1 MHWIDWLFV
10 IIPLIVVIT
19 IALKSQK
26 YVKGVADFLTAG
38 RVAGRYVVAVAGG
51 EAGLGL
57 ISVVAMVEMYYN
69 CGFAVSFWG
78 KMTGPLGLLFALTG
92 YCTYRFRETKAMTMG
107 QFLEIRYS
115 RSFRIVAAILQSIS
129 GIVNY
134 GLFPAVGARFLI
146 YFLDLPLHI
155 NLFGWQFPTFALCMM
170 VFLGIALTIITL
182 GGQVTIMVTDCI
194 QGILSYPMY
203 VVIVAFILLKFS
215 WSQEMVPVMLN
226 RAPAESFLNPFD
238 IAKLRDFNLFYVL
251 VGVFNSVTHR
261 MTWSG
266 NQGYNAAARTP
277 HEQKIGGL
285 LGSWRSGF
293 SVMMYVLMAVAAIT
307 YLNHPDYAGEAKKVR
322 TQLACKTLDDVAPGL
337 DPQIRENIRK
347 QYQAVPP
354 ETKMKTA
361 ASPAVIEEL
370 RKGAAH
376 SKVKYEIEQVAPVY
390 CAKCQAAKSPALN
403 CPDCRKI
410 AQSPSLDK
418 PYKQITAQTLGQL
431 KEFRGKVGTYNTIY
445 GQMLV
450 PIAMREM
457 LPIGVTG
464 IFCAI
469 MIFLLVSTDTTY
481 MHSWGSILVQDLILP
496 FRKKPFTPKQQLT
509 LLRLCITGVCL
520 FAFFF
525 SLFFSQVDYI
535 LMFFAITGAIWTSG
549 AGPVIV
555 FGLYWKRGTTAGA
568 FVSLFVGSFIAIAGI
583 LLQNNWAG
591 TVYPWLV
598 EMGWVEPIGNFLSVV
613 SRPFNPYIVWIMNPS
628 KFPINS
634 QEIAFITGFLSVGLY
649 VVVSLLTCK
658 EPFNIERMLHR
669 GIYSETGKPVEKT
682 PFSIKKIG
690 KKLIGIDEQY
700 TTGDKILAWSV
711 FIYSFGYGT
720 LLTFVAVLIWNAIT
734 PWPDYWWAH
743 YFYWTHIVVSGL
755 IGVISTV
762 WFMIGGS
769 IDLYR
774 LFHDLAKK
782 QDNLLDDGRVIGH
795 VSAADL
801 ADVEKAEKEA
811 GKQK

>member
-10 IIPLIVVIT
+10 IIPLIVVIL
-19 IALKSQK
+19 IALKSQR

-69 CGFAVSFWG
+69 CGFAVSFWS
-78 KMTGPLGLLFALTG
+78 KLTGPLGLLFALTG

-107 QFLEIRYS
+107 QFLEMRYS
-115 RSFRIVAAILQSIS
+115 RSFRIVAAVLQSIS

-134 GLFPAVGARFLI
+134 ALFPAVGARFLI
-146 YFLDLPLHI
+146 YFLDLPLRVNI
-155 NLFGWQFPTFALCMM
+155 FGWQFPTFALCMM
-170 VFLGIALTIITL
+170 IFLGIALAIIIL

-203 VVIVAFILLKFS
+203 VVIVGFILWKFS
-215 WSQEMVPVMLN
+215 WPKEMVPVMMI
-226 RAPAESFLNPFD
+226 RAPGESFLNPFD
-238 IAKLRDFNLFYVL
+238 ISKLRDFNLFYVL
-251 VGVFNSVTHR
+251 VGIFTTVTHR

-285 LGSWRSGF
+285 LGTWRSGF

-307 YLNHPDYAGEAKKVR
+307 YMNHPDFASPAKNVR
-322 TQLACKTLDDVAPGL
+322 TQLACKTLDDVAPNL
-337 DPQIRENIRK
+337 SREVRDAVK
-347 QYQAVPP
+347 LQYRAVPP
-354 ETKMKTA
+354 EAKMKTA
-361 ASPAVIEEL
+361 ASDAVVKVLEE
-370 RKGAAH
+370 GAAH
-376 SKVKYEIEQVAPVY
+376 SKVKYQIERIPWKL
-390 CAKCQAAKSPALN
+390 CAKCQASKHPAVK
-403 CPDCRKI
+403 CPDCGKI
-410 AQSPSLDK
+410 TQSPSLDK
-418 PYKQITAQTLGQL
+418 PYKDISADVLTQNGL
-431 KEFRGKVGTYNTIY
+431 KGKVGNYNTIY

-496 FRKKPFTPKQQLT
+496 FRKTAFEPKTQLL
-509 LLRLCITGVCL
+509 LLRLCITGVCI

-525 SLFFSQVDYI
+525 SLLFSQVDYI
-535 LMFFAITGAIWTSG
+535 LMFFQITGAIWTAG

-555 FGLYWKRGTTAGA
+555 FGLYWKRGTTPAA
-568 FVSLFVGSFIAIAGI
+568 FISLIVGSGIAIAGI
-583 LLQNNWAG
+583 LMQNTWAG
-591 TVYPWLV
+591 TIYPWLAAN
-598 EMGWVEPIGNFLSVV
+598 GWVEPVGNFLASA
-613 SRPFNPYIVWIMNPS
+613 SRPFNPYIVWVMNPH

-634 QEIAFITGFLSVGLY
+634 QEINFITSFLAVALY
-649 VVVSLLTCK
+649 IIVSLLTCK
-658 EPFNIERMLHR
+658 KPFNIERMLHR
-669 GIYSETGKPVEKT
+669 GIYSESGKPVEKT
-682 PFSIKKIG
+682 QWSLAYLG
-690 KKLIGIDEQY
+690 RKLIGIDSQY
-700 TTGDKILAWSV
+700 TRGDKILAWSV
-711 FIYSFGYGT
+711 FVYSFVYG
-720 LLTFVAVLIWNAIT
+720 FVAIFLVVWIWNGIS
-734 PWPDYWWAH
+734 PWPDRWWAN
-743 YFYWTHIVVSGL
+743 YFFWTHIMVSGL
-755 IGVISTV
+755 IGIISTV

-774 LFHDLAKK
+774 LFRDLDKK
-782 QDNLLDDGRVIGH
+782 QTNQLDDGRVIGH

-801 ADVEKAEKEA
+801 ADVEKAESKTDR
-811 GKQK
+811 QS